1 MRPVTMTAP
10 ITIPAM
16 APDDSLL
23 LCAAAA
29 VWDDELPVE
38 VVELEGADVP
48 VGIKLETSA
57 DGRLSPGATI

>member
-1 MRPVTMTAP
+1 MTAP

-16 APDDSLL
+16 APDDNLL
-23 LCAAAA
+23 LCAVET
-29 VWDDELPVE
+29 VWVDEFPVDD
-38 VVELEGADVP
+38 VELEGADVP